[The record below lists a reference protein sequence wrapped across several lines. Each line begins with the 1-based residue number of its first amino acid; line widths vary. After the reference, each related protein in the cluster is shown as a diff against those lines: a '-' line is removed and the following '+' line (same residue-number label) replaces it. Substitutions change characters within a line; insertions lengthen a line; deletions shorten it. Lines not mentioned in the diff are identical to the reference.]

1 MLHRS
6 SPRNGFTLIELLVVI
21 AIIAILVALLLP
33 AVQQAREAARRSSCK
48 NNLKQIGLAMH
59 NYHDTYNTLPPGS
72 MNQNPNSL
80 HGRAPNWN
88 WMAHIAPFLELAN
101 AYDALNVGE
110 NPMAHLSD
118 SRLGVLQTP
127 VPAWRCPS
135 DVGPELHE
143 DFVERKARDTVNSTD
158 VPLVVANYLAVNS
171 AGNIRP
177 LPNNDGDGT
186 TREVNDDATGAFY
199 RNSKT
204 RFRDITDGLSNTLIV
219 GERIYEKSDGS
230 GNRPA
235 AGTGW
240 LTCGADGN
248 HNSRMASGLGGGHRL
263 LNCPE
268 NNECRRAFLSNHK
281 GGVQFVLA
289 DGSVRFISENI
300 DHNTD
305 TSNKREDSTL
315 EYLLSI
321 RDGQVIG
328 EF

>member
-1 MLHRS
+1 MSTTKPRS
-6 SPRNGFTLIELLVVI
+6 GFTLIELLVVI

-48 NNLKQIGLAMH
+48 NNLKQIALALH

-72 MNQNPNSL
+72 MNQNPQSL
-80 HGRAPNWN
+80 HVRAPNWS
-88 WMAHIAPFLELAN
+88 WMAHVAPFLELAN
-101 AYDALNVGE
+101 SYEALNVGE
-110 NPMAHLSD
+110 NPLAHLAD
-118 SRLGVLQTP
+118 SRKDILQAP
-127 VPAWRCPS
+127 VAAWRCPS

-143 DFVERKARDTVNSTD
+143 DFTERQAHDTNNSVD
-158 VPLVVANYLAVNS
+158 VPLVVANYVAVNS

-204 RFRDITDGLSNTLIV
+204 RFRDITDGLSNTLLV
-219 GERIYEKSDGS
+219 GERVYEKVDAS
-230 GNRPA
+230 GNKPA

-240 LTCGADGN
+240 LTAGADGN
-248 HNSRMASGLGGGHRL
+248 HNSKMSCALGGGVRL

-268 NNECRRAFLSNHK
+268 NDQCRRAFSSNHK

-289 DGSVRFISENI
+289 DGSVRFLSENI